1 MNPTRNEPTL
11 NAPPA
16 ANEVPIE
23 TATDQSVDFDQSP
36 PPRSA
41 RRRRRLRW
49 IVALLAVSAAIALWS
64 VLWQPRTVSQLPS
77 VATRPPPT
85 LGAQPAPPRYPIEA
99 TAAALP
105 PLDAS
110 DAAIVAALQA
120 LWSSGGVAG
129 VIQPHDVIR
138 NFVVTVD
145 NIPRRV
151 VPVQK
156 LPIKPAS
163 GSFVTAGA
171 GNSLVI
177 GESNAQRYAPYVKL
191 LESVDAPALVAL
203 YVRHYPLFQQAYR
216 EIGYPTG
223 HFNDRLVEAIDLL
236 LATPESPAALRI
248 VQPKVFYEFADRDLE
263 QLPAGPKLMLR
274 IGADNAKLVKKRL
287 SEIRSLV
294 TAQAPEA
301 TAATTSPRQ

>member
-11 NAPPA
+11 NAVPA
-16 ANEVPIE
+16 ANEGPIE

-36 PPRSA
+36 APRSG

-49 IVALLAVSAAIALWS
+49 IVAVLVVFAVIALWS
-64 VLWQPRTVSQLPS
+64 VLWQPRTISQFPS
-77 VATRPPPT
+77 LATKPPPT
-85 LGAQPAPPRYPIEA
+85 LAPQPAAPRYPIEA

-110 DAAIVAALQA
+110 DAAIVAALEA
-120 LWSSGGVAG
+120 LWRGGGVAG
-129 VIQPHDVIR
+129 VLQPRDVIR

-145 NIPRRV
+145 NAPRRV
-151 VPVQK
+151 MPVQK
-156 LPIKPAS
+156 LPVKSAA
-163 GSFVTAGA
+163 GSFATAGA

-191 LESVDAPALVAL
+191 LDSVDAPGLVTL

-223 HFNDRLVEAIDLL
+223 HFNDRLVEVIDLM
-236 LATPESPAALRI
+236 LAAPDSPASLKL

-263 QLPAGPKLMLR
+263 QLPAGQKLMLR
-274 IGADNAKLVKKRL
+274 MGESNAKVVKNRL
-287 SEIRSLV
+287 REIRSLV
-294 TAQAPEA
+294 TVQSPQA
-301 TAATTSPRQ
+301 TAAGTSK

>member
-1 MNPTRNEPTL
+1 VNPTRNEPTL

-16 ANEVPIE
+16 ANEGPIE
-23 TATDQSVDFDQSP
+23 TATDQSVDFDQS

-49 IVALLAVSAAIALWS
+49 IVALLAVFAAIALWS
-64 VLWQPRTVSQLPS
+64 VLWQPRTISQLPS

-110 DAAIVAALQA
+110 DGAIVAALGA
-120 LWSSGGVAG
+120 LWSSGGVMG
-129 VIQPHDVIR
+129 VIQPRDVIR

-145 NIPRRV
+145 NAPRRV
-151 VPVQK
+151 MPVQK
-156 LPIKPAS
+156 LPVKPAA

-177 GESNAQRYAPYVKL
+177 GEANAQRYATYVKL
-191 LESVDAPALVAL
+191 LETVDAPALVAL

-236 LATPESPAALRI
+236 LATPESPAALKL
-248 VQPKVFYEFADRDLE
+248 VQPKIFYEFADRDLE
-263 QLPAGPKLMLR
+263 QLAAGQKLMLR
-274 IGADNAKLVKKRL
+274 VGENNAQIVKKRL
-287 SEIRSLV
+287 REIRALV
-294 TAQAPEA
+294 TAQAPET
-301 TAATTSPRQ
+301 TAAGTPR